1 LTELSV
7 LSDIL
12 AISKEKKYL
21 VLDPVQ
27 AEPADPKPAASLIYK
42 KKV

>member
-12 AISKEKKYL
+12 TIAQQKKYL

-27 AEPADPKPAASLIYK
+27 AEPSDPKPAATLINK